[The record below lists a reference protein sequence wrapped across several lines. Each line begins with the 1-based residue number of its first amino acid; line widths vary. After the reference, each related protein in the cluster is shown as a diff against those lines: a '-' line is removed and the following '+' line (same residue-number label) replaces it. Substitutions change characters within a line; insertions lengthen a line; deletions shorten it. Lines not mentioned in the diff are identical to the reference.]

1 MASAEELAILYKL
14 GNNLPEE
21 VADSNLDDVSGELF
35 ISIELEDG
43 QFHDAVIK
51 VEVL

>member
-14 GNNLPEE
+14 GNSLPEE
-21 VADSNLDDVSGELF
+21 VADSHLDDASGELF